1 MKGEA
6 RLFWNIRRIKEVRE
20 REERKGSKYKKNLLH
35 RFLSQYFSESCTKR
49 LLNRVS

>member
-20 REERKGSKYKKNLLH
+20 REERKGSKYKKKLTAQI
-35 RFLSQYFSESCTKR
+35 SQSIFF
-49 LLNRVS
+49 